1 MAQVGLFKK
10 VGKYT
15 DKQTGKEKPFTNF
28 YLRCGDSL
36 IPVQVVYYE
45 NSAKEKETENSVSL
59 SGCSYTPVMVHL
71 QGLEPPP
78 QLNTVKK
85 SKFTTIYCGQNIAFS
100 IWH

>member
-45 NSAKEKETENSVSL
+45 NEEGRDPQYSGRKEVLK
-59 SGCSYTPVMVHL
+59 
-71 QGLEPPP
+71 
-78 QLNTVKK
+78 
-85 SKFTTIYCGQNIAFS
+85 AFAEKLPDKDES
-100 IWH
+100 EAPKRNVVEHDGKDPF